1 MILSICT
8 QLTAR
13 QHACTSNCPFKFPSM
28 LSVDQAETNG
38 DLLSK
43 LPLVISIVY
52 GSAGIQLA
60 DEYNEPDCFTIIRR
74 MHAIQPCHDAGLIV
88 MA

>member
-13 QHACTSNCPFKFPSM
+13 QHACTSNCPFKLPSM

-43 LPLVISIVY
+43 LTLVISIVY
-52 GSAGIQLA
+52 GRLGSSWLM
-60 DEYNEPDCFTIIRR
+60 NT
-74 MHAIQPCHDAGLIV
+74 MSLIV
-88 MA
+88 CMQFSHVMMLGS